1 MARAR
6 NPGALKINADPVLRA
21 RASAAAS
28 NGMRRWWASR
38 KLPPMTASQR
48 YKYRLIRERA
58 GRVEALRQVVGS
70 P

>member
-1 MARAR
+1 
-6 NPGALKINADPVLRA
+6 
-21 RASAAAS
+21 
-28 NGMRRWWASR
+28 MRRWWASR